1 MSYIDVSRP
10 KRFLNTGVVQVSGMQ
25 AKSKHSEVARRG
37 FRRQFATYQ
46 VFTFLTVQLL
56 KKLPVDVQ
64 ECTRL

>member
-37 FRRQFATYQ
+37 NLLHTRFSHSLLCSCCAP
-46 VFTFLTVQLL
+46 L